1 MIRAQ
6 IETEMKKLFFIL
18 ALSATVVSC
27 GRNKSLT
34 VSQPVPNVVT
44 TTTQVITPPTPT
56 PKPATPRPEPR
67 TNIIKTYEYQESSA
81 RNLEPEQT
89 MLVSPL
95 IADLKVSET
104 KIYHVEREA
113 FADVVIDASVI
124 NDISEY
130 KKIALSRAAR
140 ANNADV
146 MVGTIMDIVTENGKL
161 VITVSGY
168 PARYTNFRVATT
180 DDTEL
185 VREAQM
191 FKNNLNEVVVSTPDM
206 K

>member
-1 MIRAQ
+1 
-6 IETEMKKLFFIL
+6 MKKVLFIL
-18 ALSATVVSC
+18 VLSTIITSC
-27 GRNKSLT
+27 GRNKALT
-34 VSQPVPNVVT
+34 VSPTLPKIVT
-44 TTTQVITPPTPT
+44 TTTQVTTTPMPTPA
-56 PKPATPRPEPR
+56 PVAKPEPI
-67 TNIIKTYEYQESSA
+67 TNIIRTYEYQESSA

-113 FADVVIDASVI
+113 FADIEIDASVI
-124 NDISEY
+124 NNISEY
-130 KKIALSRAAR
+130 KKVALSRAAR

-146 MVGTIMDIVTENGKL
+146 MVGTIMDIVTENGRL

-180 DDTEL
+180 KDTDL
-185 VREAQM
+185 VKEAQL
-191 FKNNLNEVVVSTPDM
+191 FKNNNLNEVVVSTPDI

>member
-1 MIRAQ
+1 M
-6 IETEMKKLFFIL
+6 
-18 ALSATVVSC
+18 
-27 GRNKSLT
+27 
-34 VSQPVPNVVT
+34 PNVVT

-130 KKIALSRAAR
+130 KKNALSRAAR